1 MNRLYSRDEPGAH
14 VPCPSH
20 SCVFPTNPGHLVFIP
35 FAVRES
41 DLLDSILSMARANA
55 SKAHQGVH
63 IGPGDDCAA
72 LVLPTHAGN
81 PATLLASVDH
91 CIDGRHFLGPWR
103 MAGREDAALDTTID
117 LIARKAIARSV
128 SDIAAMAGQPLWCL
142 ATAAFPDGFDPAL
155 AQEIAQRLH
164 AWAIHWHCPI
174 VGGDIASLPASSPLV
189 LTVTI
194 LGRPH
199 PVRGSVTRSGAKPG
213 DRILVTGTI
222 GGSFESGKHLRFEPR
237 IREATALA
245 DVLGPNLHA
254 LIDLS
259 DGLGRDAARIAK
271 ASGVRITLDARE
283 IPWTES
289 RRDPSLHTKA
299 AGEGEDYEL
308 LAAVDPTVDLAV
320 VRDAFHRAGINT
332 PIHHIAAVRAGQGCT
347 LRLLD
352 GATINAENIGWDHG
366 SQIPTSAAPDT
377 ET

>member
-1 MNRLYSRDEPGAH
+1 
-14 VPCPSH
+14 
-20 SCVFPTNPGHLVFIP
+20 
-35 FAVRES
+35 
-41 DLLDSILSMARANA
+41 MARANA
-55 SKAHQGVH
+55 TKAHQGVH

-72 LVLPTHAGN
+72 LILPTHNGN

-91 CIDGRHFLGPWR
+91 CIEGRHFLGPWR
-103 MAGREDAALDTTID
+103 AAGPENGASDNTID

-128 SDIAAMAGQPLWCL
+128 SDIAAMAGEPLWCL
-142 ATAAFPDGFDPAL
+142 ATAAFPDGFDPTQ
-155 AQEIAQRLH
+155 AQELAERLH

-199 PVRGSVTRSGAKPG
+199 PVRGSVTRAGAQQG

-222 GGSFESGKHLRFEPR
+222 GGSFDSGKHLRFEPR
-237 IREATALA
+237 VREATALA

-259 DGLGRDAARIAK
+259 DGLGRDAARVAK
-271 ASGVRITLDARE
+271 ASGVCITLDARE

-289 RRDPSLHTKA
+289 RRDPSLHAQA

-308 LAAVDPTVDLAV
+308 LAAIDPTVDLADL
-320 VRDAFHRAGINT
+320 RAAFHRAGLAT
-332 PIHHIAAVRAGQGCT
+332 PIHHIATAQAGHGCT
-347 LRLLD
+347 LRLL
-352 GATINAENIGWDHG
+352 GGTQINAENLGWDHG
-366 SQIPTSAAPDT
+366 SHIATKAT
-377 ET
+377 R